1 MFKAVILV
9 GGPSRGTR
17 FRPLSLDVPKPLF
30 PVAGAPLVHHH
41 LSALSKVKELKEVL
55 IIGFFEDSV
64 FSQFIEQASQ
74 EFPHLHIKYLRE
86 YQALGTAGGIYHFRD
101 EVIRGNPQQFFVM
114 HVDIACDFP
123 LNDMMETHMK
133 HRGLCTMLST
143 KVPRDRATKYGCL
156 IADPESNQVLHYV
169 EKPDTYISDLIS
181 CGVYLFDVAVFQEIK
196 KAIDAKKERET
207 IDDTFYSSTSDGK
220 LSLERDLLRPLAEAK
235 RLYAHLTHGFWKQ
248 IKTAGSAIS
257 ANAAYLELQQSQQ
270 SDRLAQN
277 KPEGPEIKGAVY
289 IHPSAQVDPTAK
301 IGPNV
306 SIGPR
311 VVLGKGVRVK
321 DSIILD
327 NVTHASCILHSV
339 IGWSSRIGAWAR
351 VEGTAVN
358 DDNDEMMKN
367 GVKAQSITILGKEV
381 SVHDETIIR
390 NCIVLPHKELNTHDF
405 SAVLELPPGTHRLK
419 FIVDDEWKCSNDLET
434 ATDPD
439 GNLVNYLQV
448 MDEEE
453 EERLGEGEED
463 IVSSTESIDEEYTN
477 TIPPELLMLSE
488 STESD
493 GQRKPSADWEK
504 KQPQPPILP
513 PHLDKVLLNSQTVSE
528 EDNSVLHEPNHVT
541 LNHLYACS
549 IKDNV
554 MALATTTRYRKKY
567 VTTMY
572 YRPAISKN

>member
-123 LNDMMETHMK
+123 LNEMMETHMK

-327 NVTHASCILHSV
+327 NVTVDHASCILHSV

-351 VEGTAVN
+351 VEGTAIN

-390 NCIVLPHKELNTHDF
+390 NCIVLPHKEL
-405 SAVLELPPGTHRLK
+405 K
-419 FIVDDEWKCSNDLET
+419 
-434 ATDPD
+434 
-439 GNLVNYLQV
+439 
-448 MDEEE
+448 
-453 EERLGEGEED
+453 
-463 IVSSTESIDEEYTN
+463 SSYHSQI
-477 TIPPELLMLSE
+477 LM
-488 STESD
+488 
-493 GQRKPSADWEK
+493 
-504 KQPQPPILP
+504 
-513 PHLDKVLLNSQTVSE
+513 
-528 EDNSVLHEPNHVT
+528 
-541 LNHLYACS
+541 
-549 IKDNV
+549 
-554 MALATTTRYRKKY
+554 
-567 VTTMY
+567 
-572 YRPAISKN
+572 